1 MNEQINKL
9 LIRDFFASLLNMS
22 DDNVTIDL
30 LTIKKHIEQNDIV
43 EYLLENHYEYFKN
56 TLLVNPEKSANKHL
70 NSILKEQ
77 KINYI
82 GQIKYELND
91 WNIKN
96 NGINYLIGVVFDI
109 QSLLLN

>member
-43 EYLLENHYEYFKN
+43 EYLLENHYEYFQETLIDRKN
-56 TLLVNPEKSANKHL
+56 GLIKTRL

-77 KINYI
+77 QINYI
-82 GQIKYELND
+82 GQIKYEMND
-91 WNIKN
+91 WNVKN
-96 NGINYLIGVVFDI
+96 NGVNYLIGVVFDI

>member
-9 LIRDFFASLLNMS
+9 LIRDFFSSLLNMS
-22 DDNVTIDL
+22 DDNVKIDI
-30 LTIKKHIEQNDIV
+30 LTVKKYVEQNQIV

-56 TLLVNPEKSANKHL
+56 TLIDRKNGLTKNQL

-77 KINYI
+77 QINYI
-82 GQIKYELND
+82 GQIKYQMND